1 MCRIAE
7 RLHVL
12 RDDVRV
18 PREVHHD
25 INDELVNP
33 HVPGDVGTVAVTL
46 HGVRVAW
53 SLLTCDMMGELW
65 TRAVFGSLT
74 DTLQEQGILFEGF
87 VATERADVDF

>member
-1 MCRIAE
+1 MPQENSIAE

-18 PREVHHD
+18 LRIMNHD

-46 HGVRVAW
+46 HGIRVAW
-53 SLLTCDMMGELW
+53 SLLTCNM
-65 TRAVFGSLT
+65 
-74 DTLQEQGILFEGF
+74 
-87 VATERADVDF
+87 VADL